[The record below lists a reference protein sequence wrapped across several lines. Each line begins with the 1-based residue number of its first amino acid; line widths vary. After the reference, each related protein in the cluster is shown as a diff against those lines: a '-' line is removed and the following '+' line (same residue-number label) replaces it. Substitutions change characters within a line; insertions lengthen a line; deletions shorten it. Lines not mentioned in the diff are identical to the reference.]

1 MRDPRVVDN
10 FLPSEEFKLIED
22 IFLNDAGPVWFPWYF
37 ADYVGVRNPEKHSDG
52 FYFMHNFYDSN
63 NPIETR
69 CSEFIYTLEELIFS
83 KMGMQKLIRAKAN
96 LFPKTQ
102 NLITYQMHIDQD
114 EPHKG
119 AIFYL
124 NTCNGFTVLGD
135 GTKIDSIANRMLF
148 FDSSKPHASTNCT
161 DVPRRVNFN
170 INYL

>member
-1 MRDPRVVDN
+1 MREPKVVDN
-10 FLPSEEFKLIED
+10 FLPPEEFKLVED
-22 IFLNDAGPVWFPWYF
+22 IFLYDSGHIWFPWYF
-37 ADYVGVRNPEKHSDG
+37 AGHVGTRDIKGESDG
-52 FYFMHNFYDSN
+52 FYFMHNFYD
-63 NPIETR
+63 EEAR
-69 CSEFIYTLEELIFS
+69 LSEFIYTLEELIFS
-83 KMGMQKLIRAKAN
+83 KINMQKLIRAKAN
-96 LFPKTQ
+96 LFPKTE